1 MECNVFINVIEDAFN
16 AMLLIVLFAEFANRA
31 ILSVLM
37 VVVFSVLELVAG
49 SVIQEIS
56 VSVWDALM
64 DLNSKIINVLDVLL
78 GALHV

>member
-16 AMLLIVLFAEFANRA
+16 AMLLIVLFAEFASRA

-37 VVVFSVLELVAG
+37 VDVFNVLELVAG
-49 SVIQEIS
+49 FVTQEIS
-56 VSVWDALM
+56 VFVWDVLM
-64 DLNSKIINVLDVLL
+64 ALNSKVINVLDVLL